1 MTVVLICGGRNYGR
15 VPMGCPPDQLAAYQ
29 ARASK
34 EAFILFETLDQL
46 HRERR
51 FRKVIDG
58 AAPGADRLAH
68 YWATKKGLPTK
79 RFRADWRLHG
89 RAAGPIRNMKM
100 LAEGQPDLV
109 IAFPGGDGTADM
121 IRQARAA
128 GVEVLDFGR
137 DD

>member
-15 VPMGCPPDQLAAYQ
+15 FPIRPTLGQIAHAE
-29 ARASK
+29 K
-34 EAFILFETLDQL
+34 EAFILRETLDQL

-68 YWATKKGLPTK
+68 QWATARNIPTL
-79 RFRADWRLHG
+79 RFRADWRMHG
-89 RAAGPIRNMKM
+89 KAAGPIRNAQM
-100 LAEGQPDLV
+100 LRDGKPDLV
-109 IAFPGGDGTADM
+109 IAFPGGSGTEDM

-128 GVEVLDFGR
+128 GVEVLDYG
-137 DD
+137 DE